1 MEDEMAARQEAMMV
15 TLEGERAR
23 ADSLAA
29 ATVVFKE
36 VMEASLMS
44 AMEDKE
50 ALACEG
56 SAARVRAAEAEQR
69 VVVMQVGYIT
79 HTHTERERER
89 ERERC

>member
-1 MEDEMAARQEAMMV
+1 MAARQEAMMV

-56 SAARVRAAEAEQR
+56 SRS
-69 VVVMQVGYIT
+69 
-79 HTHTERERER
+79 
-89 ERERC
+89 

>member
-1 MEDEMAARQEAMMV
+1 MAARQEAMMV

-56 SAARVRAAEAEQR
+56 SAARARAAEAQQR
-69 VVVMQVGYIT
+69 LVVMEVDI
-79 HTHTERERER
+79 
-89 ERERC
+89 

>member
-1 MEDEMAARQEAMMV
+1 MAARQEAMMV

-56 SAARVRAAEAEQR
+56 SAARARAAETQQR
-69 VVVMQVGYIT
+69 LVVMDVDM
-79 HTHTERERER
+79 
-89 ERERC
+89 